1 VLIKMISELLNPIL
15 SPLLM
20 FSPSLSIFIVGLI
33 IITITNIV
41 NKKALGT
48 EAAKK
53 IKQEMQELRE
63 KMLVA
68 QKAGNIEEM
77 NKYLSEIMKTN
88 SRYFKFTLKPLIVSM
103 FLIIL
108 IFPWLRATYTGTV
121 VATIPQAFPI
131 IGGYELSWFIWYI
144 ICSFSLSIVI
154 RKIIGV

>member
-1 VLIKMISELLNPIL
+1 MISELLNPIL

-20 FSPSLSIFIVGLI
+20 FSPSLAIFIVGLI

-53 IKQEMQELRE
+53 VKEEMQYLRE

-108 IFPWLRATYTGTV
+108 IFPWLRATYTGTI